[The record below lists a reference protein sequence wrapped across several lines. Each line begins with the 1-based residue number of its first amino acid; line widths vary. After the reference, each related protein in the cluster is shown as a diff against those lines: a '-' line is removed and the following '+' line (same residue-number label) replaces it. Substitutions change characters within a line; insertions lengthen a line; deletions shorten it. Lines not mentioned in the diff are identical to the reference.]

1 MASSRNSGSGV
12 DRLLAQIRPRWT
24 RERHER
30 VFAAIVER
38 IRLQQAEEHAE
49 EAEHEHDESDH
60 DDDDHIAPS
69 HFEGGHSHA

>member
-12 DRLLAQIRPRWT
+12 DRLLAQIKPRWT

-38 IRLQQAEEHAE
+38 IRME
-49 EAEHEHDESDH
+49 EAAKDEDRDESEHEHD
-60 DDDDHIAPS
+60 DDQRLPPGYL
-69 HFEGGHSHA
+69 EGGHTHA